1 MRSARRAKLIC
12 KRRKM
17 IYDLQKA
24 SILKRVSAYI
34 LDLILLLIVITG
46 AAFLLSAL
54 LDYDSHAETLE
65 RIYSEYEAEYGIDLD
80 ISSEELAA
88 LSREEQKIYEDVNR
102 LMNENEEAIE
112 AYNMSVNLALV
123 ISSLSIL
130 IAYLLLEFIVPIIFK
145 NGQTVGKKIFGIAL
159 IRQDGVRITNLMLFV
174 RTVLGKCTVETMV
187 PAYILILIIFGSLGV
202 TGTVILA
209 GIAIL
214 QIALVA
220 TSKTN
225 SAIHDMMAATV
236 AVDMQSQ
243 MIFDSEEELVAYKN
257 KLHAENAA
265 RDKYIP

>member
-1 MRSARRAKLIC
+1 
-12 KRRKM
+12 M

-24 SILKRVSAYI
+24 SMLKRISAYI
-34 LDLILLLIVITG
+34 LDLILLLIVMTG
-46 AAFLLSAL
+46 AAFLLSTL
-54 LDYDSHAETLE
+54 FNYDSYAETLE
-65 RIYSEYEAEYGIDLD
+65 RIYSEYETEYGIDLD
-80 ISSEELAA
+80 ISSEDFAA
-88 LSREEQKIYEDVNR
+88 LSREEQKVYEDVNR

-112 AYNMSVNLALV
+112 AYNMSVSLALV
-123 ISSLSIL
+123 IASLSVL
-130 IAYLLLEFIVPIIFK
+130 TAYLLLEFVVPIILK

-159 IRQDGVRITNLMLFV
+159 IRQDGVRITNLMLFI

-187 PAYILILIIFGSLGV
+187 PIYILILIIFGSLGM

-209 GIAIL
+209 GMAIL

-220 TSKTN
+220 TSRTH

-243 MIFDSEEELVAYKN
+243 MIFDSTEDLIAYKN
-257 KLHAENAA
+257 KLQAENAA